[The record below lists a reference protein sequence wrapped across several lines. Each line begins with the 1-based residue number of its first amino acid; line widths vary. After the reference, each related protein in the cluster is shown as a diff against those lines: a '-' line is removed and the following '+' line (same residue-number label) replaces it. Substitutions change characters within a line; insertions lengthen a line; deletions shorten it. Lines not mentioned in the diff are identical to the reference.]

1 MIFGGF
7 WLSYHTMKIALT
19 IAGSDSGGGAG
30 IQADLKTFASLGVYG
45 TSAITAVTAQNTLGV
60 SSFQEVSPELVQD
73 QIETLYA
80 DFQIDAAKT
89 GMLASSKIIEVVAEC
104 VKKFNID
111 KLVVDPVMISKSGH
125 RLLASEAERS
135 LASRLIP
142 LALVI
147 TPNLKE
153 AEALCGFPVNSTE
166 EMKKAVK
173 LILQKGARSVVVKGG
188 HLKGDAVDI
197 FYDGKDFHQ
206 LKSPRIQ
213 TRNDH
218 GTGCTF
224 SAAIAGY
231 LALGKD
237 LTESVLS
244 AKEYITQ
251 AIKHSYS
258 VGKGHSPVNHF
269 FRQDRS
275 NQAE

>member
-1 MIFGGF
+1 
-7 WLSYHTMKIALT
+7 MKIALT
-19 IAGSDSGGGAG
+19 IAGSDSGAGAG

-45 TSAITAVTAQNTLGV
+45 TSAVTAVTAQNTVGV
-60 SSFQEVSPELVQD
+60 SSFQEVSPELVRD

-89 GMLASSKIIEVVAEC
+89 GMLASSKIIDVVAEC

-125 RLLASEAERS
+125 RLLASEAEKS
-135 LASRLIP
+135 LTSKLIP
-142 LALVI
+142 LALVV

-153 AEALCGFPVNSTE
+153 AEALCGFPVNSAE
-166 EMKKAVK
+166 EMKKAARV
-173 LILQKGARSVVVKGG
+173 ILQKGARSVVVKGG

-231 LALGKD
+231 LALGKG
-237 LTESVLS
+237 LTQSVLS

-251 AIKHSYS
+251 AIQYSYS

-275 NQAE
+275 N